1 MKIAFI
7 TGITG
12 QDGSYLAELLL
23 DKGYIVYGMIRRSSL
38 FNTSRID
45 HISEKLY
52 LRYGDV
58 TDLSNITTILN
69 EIKNKHPS
77 IIEIYHLAAQSHVM
91 VSFEMPIYTSQCD
104 AIGTLNML
112 EGIRL
117 TDLQGIAKF
126 YNATTSELFGQ
137 VQQIPQTEH
146 TPFYPRSP
154 YGVAKLYSYWI
165 TKNYRE
171 AYNMYTVNGILFN
184 HTSPRRGENF
194 VERKISLGVAKYIH
208 YGQELRLGNLDSR
221 RDLGYA
227 KEYVHGMWVM
237 LQQDVPDDYV
247 LATGKMISIRDI
259 VEMAFDLVGVTIHW
273 QGYGV
278 DEVGIDAKTGKIIVR
293 VDSKYFRPSE
303 VEQLLGDSSKLY
315 NKTGWKPIVEFKNVL
330 KEMIENDTGTG
341 TIPDSGAG
349 RAQRVVIN
357 YQS

>member
-23 DKGYIVYGMIRRSSL
+23 EKGYTVYGMIRRCSL

-45 HISEKLY
+45 HISNKLK

-58 TDLSNITTILN
+58 TDLSNITLILT
-69 EIKNKHPS
+69 EIKNMNPS
-77 IIEIYHLAAQSHVM
+77 VIEIYHLAAQSHVM
-91 VSFEMPIYTSQCD
+91 VSFEMPIYTSNCD

-112 EGIRL
+112 EGIRM
-117 TDLQGIAKF
+117 TQLQGITKF

-137 VQQIPQTEH
+137 VQQVPQTEA

-171 AYNMYTVNGILFN
+171 AYNLYTVNGILFN

-194 VERKISLGVAKYIH
+194 VERKISLGVVKCINSGNILY
-208 YGQELRLGNLDSR
+208 LGNLDAK

-227 KEYVHGMWVM
+227 KEYVYGMWLM
-237 LQQDVPDDYV
+237 LQQDIPDDYV
-247 LATGKMISIRDI
+247 LATGKMISIREI
-259 VEMAFDLVGVTIHW
+259 VEMAFNFVDITIKW
-273 QGYGV
+273 EGGGV
-278 DEVGIDAKTGKIIVR
+278 DEVGIDSKTGKIVVR
-293 VDSKYFRPSE
+293 VDSKYFRPAE
-303 VEQLLGDSSKLY
+303 VEQLQGDASKLY
-315 NKTGWKPIVEFKNVL
+315 NKTGWKPVVQFEKVME
-330 KEMIENDTGTG
+330 EMITRDLLN
-341 TIPDSGAG
+341 
-349 RAQRVVIN
+349 
-357 YQS
+357 

>member
-23 DKGYIVYGMIRRSSL
+23 EKGGYTIFGMIRRSSL

-45 HISEKLY
+45 HISDQLK

-58 TDLSNITTILN
+58 TDLCNITSILN
-69 EIKNKHPS
+69 EIKTLNPS
-77 IIEIYHLAAQSHVM
+77 IIEVYHLAAQSHVM
-91 VSFEMPIYTSQCD
+91 VSFEMPIYTSNCD

-112 EGIRL
+112 EGIRI
-117 TDLQGIAKF
+117 TNLQGITRF
-126 YNATTSELFGQ
+126 YNATTSELFGL
-137 VQQIPQTEH
+137 VQQVPQTEV

-171 AYNMYTVNGILFN
+171 AYDMYTVNGILFN

-194 VERKISLGVAKYIH
+194 VERKISIGVAKYINS
-208 YGQELRLGNLDSR
+208 GTELRLGNLDSK
-221 RDLGYA
+221 RDLGCA

-247 LATGKMISIRDI
+247 LATGQMISIRDI
-259 VEMAFDLVGVTIHW
+259 VEMAFSLVDITIKW
-273 QGYGV
+273 QGHGV
-278 DEVGIDAKTGKIIVR
+278 DEIGINAQTGQVVVR
-293 VDSKYFRPSE
+293 VDSKYFRPAE
-303 VEQLLGDSSKLY
+303 VEQLQGDASKLY
-315 NKTGWKPIVEFKNVL
+315 NKTGWKPIVQFKNVL
-330 KEMIENDTGTG
+330 EEMIKE
-341 TIPDSGAG
+341 DSASM
-349 RAQRVVIN
+349 IN
-357 YQS
+357 A